1 MSPRERRQL
10 LRFLLAGTALPLLPR
25 HGLAA
30 APSAIHEL
38 EGRVLVNGRPATPS
52 TAVRAGDRVHTGA
65 DGRLV
70 LSTGGTALLLR
81 GNTELELREESGFGG
96 VLRLVTGAL
105 LAVFGRGSA
114 RVETPTATVGIRGT
128 GTYFEVAPG
137 ETYLCTCYGSTDM
150 QAAANPAVRDNVS
163 TRHHEAPRLIR
174 DTAGGPVIVAA
185 GVRNHSDAE
194 LILLESTVGRRVPFD
209 TGGGYNGY

>member
-1 MSPRERRQL
+1 MSPQERRQL
-10 LRFLLAGTALPLLPR
+10 LRFLLAGAALPWLPLR
-25 HGLAA
+25 GQAA

-38 EGRVLVNGRPATPS
+38 AGRVLVNGQPATAATPI
-52 TAVRAGDRVHTGA
+52 RPGDRVQTGG
-65 DGRLV
+65 DGRIV
-70 LSTGGTALLLR
+70 FATGGTALLLR
-81 GNTELELREESGFGG
+81 GNTELELRQDTGSG
-96 VLRLVTGAL
+96 VLRLLGGAL
-105 LAVFGRGSA
+105 LAVFGRGDA

-150 QAAANPAVRDNVS
+150 QAAANTAVRDSVS

-174 DTAGGPVIVAA
+174 DTASGPVIEAA
-185 GVRNHSDAE
+185 GVRNHTDAE

-209 TGGGYNGY
+209 TGGGY